1 MAIKEC
7 FACEKLYEAESY
19 TDYCSVECQQL
30 FEAELLAEIKIS
42 EENGLAN
49 TESIAKLDENT
60 ARAIIGQFNLKVK
73 I

>member
-7 FACEKLYEAESY
+7 FACEALFETHSAS
-19 TDYCSVECQQL
+19 DYCTVECQQQ
-30 FEAELLAEIKIS
+30 FEAELLSEIKIA

-49 TESIAKLDENT
+49 AEVTSKLDEST

-73 I
+73 L